1 MTPTRRVVAAFA
13 IGLALAAAIAA
24 CGVAPEA
31 APRPIE
37 GTLPAGLGETTTSTT
52 TTSTVPITI
61 TVATS
66 PPTSIVTTTAPQ
78 ETVQIYLVRTDGKLV
93 PVSRTITQGADL
105 GTILTEV
112 QLEPTPVEEAAGLRT
127 AVPRDSVLGVVVRGG
142 TATIDLADT
151 FLDPSF
157 VPSEQQLAAGQLT
170 MTATERGVASGVG
183 RVRFTVGGKPIAVPR
198 GDGSLPQATDLS
210 VSRDDYSQLV
220 AKP

>member
-1 MTPTRRVVAAFA
+1 VRPLSRAAVGTGV
-13 IGLALAAAIAA
+13 GLALAATVAA

-52 TTSTVPITI
+52 TTTTVPITI
-61 TVATS
+61 TIATS
-66 PPTSIVTTTAPQ
+66 APTTLPTTTAPS
-78 ETVQIYLVRTDGKLV
+78 EAVVVYLVRTDGKLV
-93 PVSRTITQGADL
+93 PVSRAITQGADL

-127 AVPRDSVLGVVVRGG
+127 AVPRDAVLGVVVRGG
-142 TATIDLADT
+142 TATIDLAPT

-157 VPSEQQLAAGQLT
+157 VSSEQQLAAGQLT
-170 MTATERGVASGVG
+170 MTATERGPGVG

-198 GDGSLPQATDLS
+198 GDGSLPQATDQS